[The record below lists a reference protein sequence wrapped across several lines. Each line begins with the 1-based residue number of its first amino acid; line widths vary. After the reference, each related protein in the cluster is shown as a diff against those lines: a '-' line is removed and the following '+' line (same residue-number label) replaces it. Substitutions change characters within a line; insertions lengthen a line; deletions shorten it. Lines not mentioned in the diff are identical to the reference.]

1 MNTYVYMPV
10 ASLARATPVREK
22 RGLLIVLYMSRS
34 IPLESRGIVLS
45 VYCLWSA
52 WFIAISSGFH
62 LKP

>member
-1 MNTYVYMPV
+1 MDKCLGGIVTQSVV
-10 ASLARATPVREK
+10 WTPVLEK
-22 RGLLIVLYMSRS
+22 RGLVIVLIHVSF
-34 IPLESRGIVLS
+34 ESRGIVLS